1 MGTHKFKTTNIKGKE
16 YVEVNQR
23 LLYFR
28 NEKKYEGWGIETNF
42 LVLDSESCVAQCTIK
57 DADGYIAAQGT
68 AQEDKSSSYINK
80 TSYIE
85 NCETSAVGRALAML
99 GIGIETS
106 IASSNEVSMAIAKD
120 ANTSLGYLTKQETKP
135 AAKKA
140 APKKAPAQ
148 KATDITVLFSRAEDF
163 LKKNP
168 TQDNLAK
175 VLKKYEGEFSL
186 EQAAMLGDIVNKK

>member
-1 MGTHKFKTTNIKGKE
+1 MGTHQFKTTNIKGKE

-23 LLYFR
+23 LLFFR
-28 NEKKYEGWGIETNF
+28 NEKKYEGWSIETSF
-42 LVLDSESCVAQCTIK
+42 LVLDSESCVAQTTIR
-57 DADGYIAAQGT
+57 DAEGRVRAQGS

-106 IASSNEVSMAIAKD
+106 IASSNEVSMAIAK
-120 ANTSLGYLTKQETKP
+120 QEIKP

-140 APKKAPAQ
+140 APKKEE
-148 KATDITVLFSRAEDF
+148 KKSTDISVLFSRAEDF

-168 TQDNLAK
+168 TEANLIK
-175 VLKKYEGEFSL
+175 VLAKYEGEFSL

>member
-1 MGTHKFKTTNIKGKE
+1 MGTHKFKTTNIKGKQ

-28 NEKKYEGWGIETNF
+28 NESKYDGWSITTDF
-42 LVLDSESCVAQCTIK
+42 LALESESCVAQCTIS
-57 DADGYIAAQGT
+57 DNEGRVIAQGT

-106 IASSNEVSMAIAKD
+106 IASSNEVSMAIAK
-120 ANTSLGYLTKQETKP
+120 QEG
-135 AAKKA
+135 AAAVKKD
-140 APKKAPAQ
+140 APKKAE
-148 KATDITVLFSRAEDF
+148 KKSTDISVLFSRAEDF

-186 EQAAMLGDIVNKK
+186 EQAALLGDIVNKK

>member
-23 LLYFR
+23 LLFFR
-28 NEKKYEGWGIETNF
+28 NEKKYEGWGIEIHF

-57 DADGYIAAQGT
+57 DDDGYIMAQGT
-68 AQEDKSSSYINK
+68 AQEDKSSSRINQ
-80 TSYIE
+80 TSYVE

-106 IASSNEVSMAIAKD
+106 IASSNEVSMAIAK
-120 ANTSLGYLTKQETKP
+120 QEGTT
-135 AAKKA
+135 KKA
-140 APKKAPAQ
+140 APKKATAQ

>member
-23 LLYFR
+23 LLFFR
-28 NEKKYEGWGIETNF
+28 NESKYDGWSITTDF
-42 LVLDSESCVAQCTIK
+42 LALDSESCVAQCTIS
-57 DADGYIAAQGT
+57 DNEGRVIAQGT
-68 AQEDKSSSYINK
+68 AQEDRSSSYINK
-80 TSYIE
+80 TSYVE

-106 IASSNEVSMAIAKD
+106 IASYNEVSMAIAKQEGMP
-120 ANTSLGYLTKQETKP
+120 ATKKT
-135 AAKKA
+135 
-140 APKKAPAQ
+140 APKKTSAQ
-148 KATDITVLFSRAEDF
+148 KATDISVLFNRAEDF

-168 TQDNLAK
+168 TLDNLAK
-175 VLKKYEGEFSL
+175 VLKKYENEFSL

>member
-1 MGTHKFKTTNIKGKE
+1 MGTHQFKTTNIKGKQ

-23 LLYFR
+23 LLFFR
-28 NEKKYEGWGIETNF
+28 NEKKYEGWSIETAF
-42 LVLDSESCVAQCTIK
+42 LVLDSESCVAQTTIS
-57 DADGYIAAQGT
+57 DNEGRVIAQGT

-106 IASSNEVSMAIAKD
+106 IASSNEVSMAIAK
-120 ANTSLGYLTKQETKP
+120 QEGKP

-186 EQAAMLGDIVNKK
+186 EQAALLGDIVNKK

>member
-1 MGTHKFKTTNIKGKE
+1 MGTHQFKTTNIKGKQ

-23 LLYFR
+23 LLFFR
-28 NEKKYEGWGIETNF
+28 NEKKYEGWSIETAF
-42 LVLDSESCVAQCTIK
+42 LVLDSESCVAQTTIS
-57 DADGYIAAQGT
+57 DNEGRVIAQGT

-106 IASSNEVSMAIAKD
+106 IASSNEVSMAIAK
-120 ANTSLGYLTKQETKP
+120 QETKP

-140 APKKAPAQ
+140 APKKAPTQ

-186 EQAAMLGDIVNKK
+186 EQAALLGDIVNKK

>member
-1 MGTHKFKTTNIKGKE
+1 MGTYKFKTTNIRGKE

-28 NEKKYEGWGIETNF
+28 NEKKYEGWGIETKF

-106 IASSNEVSMAIAKD
+106 IASSNEVSMAIAK
-120 ANTSLGYLTKQETKP
+120 QEGAT
-135 AAKKA
+135 KKA
-140 APKKAPAQ
+140 APKKAEQ

-168 TQDNLAK
+168 TLDNLAK

-186 EQAAMLGDIVNKK
+186 EQAALLGDIVNKK

>member
-23 LLYFR
+23 LLFFR
-28 NEKKYEGWGIETNF
+28 NEKKYEGWGIETHF

-57 DADGYIAAQGT
+57 DDDGYIMAQGT

-106 IASSNEVSMAIAKD
+106 IASSNEVSMAIAK
-120 ANTSLGYLTKQETKP
+120 QEGTT
-135 AAKKA
+135 KKA
-140 APKKAPAQ
+140 APKKAE
-148 KATDITVLFSRAEDF
+148 KKSTDITVLFSRAEDF

-186 EQAAMLGDIVNKK
+186 EQAALLGDIVNKK

>member
-1 MGTHKFKTTNIKGKE
+1 MGTHKFKTTNIKGKQ

-28 NEKKYEGWGIETNF
+28 NESKYDGWSITTDF
-42 LVLDSESCVAQCTIK
+42 LALDSESCVAQTTIS
-57 DADGYIAAQGT
+57 DNEGRVIAQGT

-106 IASSNEVSMAIAKD
+106 IASSNEVSMAIAK
-120 ANTSLGYLTKQETKP
+120 QEGTQNKV
-135 AAKKA
+135 ASKKA
-140 APKKAPAQ
+140 EKKS
-148 KATDITVLFSRAEDF
+148 TDITVLFSRAEDF

-175 VLKKYEGEFSL
+175 VLKKYDGEFSL
-186 EQAAMLGDIVNKK
+186 QQAAMLGDIVNKK

>member
-28 NEKKYEGWGIETNF
+28 NEKKYEGWSIETAF
-42 LVLDSESCVAQCTIK
+42 LVLDSESCVAQTTIS
-57 DADGYIAAQGT
+57 DNEGRVIAQGT

-106 IASSNEVSMAIAKD
+106 IASSNEVSMAIAK
-120 ANTSLGYLTKQETKP
+120 QEGKP
-135 AAKKA
+135 VAKKA

-168 TQDNLAK
+168 TLDNLAK

>member
-1 MGTHKFKTTNIKGKE
+1 MGTHQFKTTKIKGKD

-23 LLYFR
+23 LLFFR
-28 NEKKYEGWGIETNF
+28 NEKKYEGWSIETSF
-42 LVLDSESCVAQCTIK
+42 LVLDSESCVSQCTIR
-57 DADGYIAAQGT
+57 DAEGRVIAQGT
-68 AQEDKSSSYINK
+68 AQEDKSSSRINQ
-80 TSYIE
+80 TSYVE

-106 IASSNEVSMAIAKD
+106 IASSNEVSMAIAK
-120 ANTSLGYLTKQETKP
+120 QEGT
-135 AAKKA
+135 AKKA
-140 APKKAPAQ
+140 APKKAAAQ
-148 KATDITVLFSRAEDF
+148 KATDITVLFSRAEEF

-186 EQAAMLGDIVNKK
+186 EQAAMLGDIVKGK

>member
-23 LLYFR
+23 LLFFR
-28 NEKKYEGWGIETNF
+28 NEKKYEGWGIEINF

-57 DADGYIAAQGT
+57 DDDGYIVAQGT

-106 IASSNEVSMAIAKD
+106 IASSNEVSMAIAK
-120 ANTSLGYLTKQETKP
+120 QEGKP
-135 AAKKA
+135 AVKKA
-140 APKKAPAQ
+140 APKKASTQ

-186 EQAAMLGDIVNKK
+186 EQAALLGDIVNKK

>member
-1 MGTHKFKTTNIKGKE
+1 MGTHKFKTTNIKGKQ

-28 NEKKYEGWGIETNF
+28 NESKYEGWSITTDF
-42 LVLDSESCVAQCTIK
+42 LALDSESCVAQTTIS
-57 DADGYIAAQGT
+57 DNEGRVIAQGT

-106 IASSNEVSMAIAKD
+106 IASSNEVSMAIAKQEG
-120 ANTSLGYLTKQETKP
+120 TPTTKKT
-135 AAKKA
+135 

-148 KATDITVLFSRAEDF
+148 KSTDISVLFSRAEDF

>member
-1 MGTHKFKTTNIKGKE
+1 MGTHQFKTTNIKGKQ

-23 LLYFR
+23 LLFFR
-28 NEKKYEGWGIETNF
+28 NEKKYEGWSIETAF
-42 LVLDSESCVAQCTIK
+42 LVLDSESCVAQTTIS
-57 DADGYIAAQGT
+57 DNEGRVIAQGT

-106 IASSNEVSMAIAKD
+106 IASSNEVSMAIAK
-120 ANTSLGYLTKQETKP
+120 QEAKP

-186 EQAAMLGDIVNKK
+186 EQAALLGDIVNKK

>member
-1 MGTHKFKTTNIKGKE
+1 MASPRRRRLRKMLRAGLLKAANAAE
-16 YVEVNQR
+16 AAAEAVAPAPVEPPAP
-23 LLYFR
+23 
-28 NEKKYEGWGIETNF
+28 
-42 LVLDSESCVAQCTIK
+42 LV
-57 DADGYIAAQGT
+57 DAPVVEEAAEE
-68 AQEDKSSSYINK
+68 A
-80 TSYIE
+80 
-85 NCETSAVGRALAML
+85 
-99 GIGIETS
+99 
-106 IASSNEVSMAIAKD
+106 
-120 ANTSLGYLTKQETKP
+120 P
-135 AAKKA
+135 KKA

>member
-28 NEKKYEGWGIETNF
+28 NEKKYEGWGIETKF

-57 DADGYIAAQGT
+57 DSDGYIAAQGT

-106 IASSNEVSMAIAKD
+106 IASSNEVSMAIAK
-120 ANTSLGYLTKQETKP
+120 QEGGKP
-135 AAKKA
+135 VTKKA
-140 APKKAPAQ
+140 APKNAPAQ

>member
-28 NEKKYEGWGIETNF
+28 NEKKYEGCGIETKF

-106 IASSNEVSMAIAKD
+106 IASSNEVSMAIAK
-120 ANTSLGYLTKQETKP
+120 QEGKT

-140 APKKAPAQ
+140 APKNAPAQ

-168 TQDNLAK
+168 TLDNLAK